1 MGANWDCQAEVR
13 RNRQPEA
20 FGFPESGWRKPE
32 ARPLVQRLKSVTPV
46 LAITSGAQNSDAII
60 AIIANFFVYRAAF
73 SPHGYPENGG
83 KDVNNCLPGEA
94 LQRNDIS

>member
-60 AIIANFFVYRAAF
+60 AITANFFVYRADF
-73 SPHGYPENGG
+73 FPSW
-83 KDVNNCLPGEA
+83 VPGE
-94 LQRNDIS
+94 RGKT